1 MRRRMYDDDDDSVG
15 DSGGGGGCDGDE
27 EVGAGDGVD
36 TSLGLRLNKLHDV
49 HLSYPLPLM
58 RQQLLK

>member
-1 MRRRMYDDDDDSVG
+1 MTTTTAAAETRVEKVG
-15 DSGGGGGCDGDE
+15 D
-27 EVGAGDGVD
+27 GAD

>member
-1 MRRRMYDDDDDSVG
+1 MYDDDGGV
-15 DSGGGGGCDGDE
+15 SGGDEDDGE
-27 EVGAGDGVD
+27 EVGAGDGAD